1 MLLHQHPALE
11 YIMWQGLVITKQIDT
26 GQTKEDLKTG
36 EQVPVYKTESYIIE
50 DDKTDMKY
58 IYWDIREPYTLQTS
72 NEWVVSNS
80 TTKLIF
86 INDKGEGTEV
96 PQDDIDYYY
105 TDKGSSS
112 GGSSIIGK
120 MLGEFDEISG
130 KYFSVVED
138 INGIKEVLGVDGEV
152 GEDGSIIDKVNKLE
166 KTVEGNTL
174 TIQQNKIQYDMDK
187 EEQELLDNINK
198 AFLEMITTLA
208 EYESVTTKA
217 TDDLQIDDTEKTTIN
232 EYKTTISDQLTV
244 INQYHNTIKGL
255 VDNEEF
261 AQEISELNECN
272 TVLNTAINNLNT
284 NVSSIVS
291 KTTVKSSDITTM
303 LNYFAQAS
311 LRIKNYSDVLDRIG
325 VLGFGGVLT
334 TNIQKV
340 IETSTSYSRTIS
352 ELETIINGETG
363 LKETVSKNSTAIEQ
377 NTQEIS
383 LKCMKYDT
391 VTSEISVSDNL
402 IKLDAGKVLM
412 TGTLTWD
419 SLDDDAK
426 ENLKGKDGTNAIN
439 EYVTLTGDQ
448 IFKYNKEGNP
458 DVTSITLKATVY
470 NVDNPTYTWYYKQ
483 QGSTEYNKMS
493 NTSML
498 YSLTHN
504 NSIWGENNNTITIKV
519 VISGLSSSQT
529 IEDEITVVKLY
540 DGIDGTNGNHAEYVK
555 VTGEQY
561 FKYSSDIS
569 QPPTPSSITLT
580 AEQYNFTS
588 TNAHWYYKNSSG
600 TWVELTNYANQNTLL
615 INHTDDIFVGE
626 YATIKYA
633 INTSIY
639 DIFTMAKVING
650 SDGYAVIL
658 SNENHSVPC
667 EADGSY
673 SSDALNDAK
682 TTITIFQGDIQKTS
696 FSVNKTDTGC
706 TSTWSTADKTL
717 SIIKLSANK
726 ATVDLKIIVDG
737 KTFNKVMTIT
747 KALRGEQ
754 GEVGKGIDI
763 LGEFDSVDDLPQ
775 TANPGDAYVIKG
787 LLYIWSAQKN
797 GWGDGVPIQGEQGLP
812 GKDGE
817 DGQTTYTHIKYSN
830 DGKTFTSN
838 NGEDQGTWIGM
849 YTDFV
854 EKDSSTFSDYKWFKV
869 VGVDGEHGIVA
880 NLTNDSHVIP
890 ANNDGSTTSA
900 SFTGCETTI
909 ELTYKGTKL
918 TDGVTYSYTKSSS
931 VSGTWLNGT
940 YKVTGLSAD
949 TGYVDL
955 KATYSSVT
963 YTKRF
968 TLSKSVDG
976 QTTYTWIRY
985 ADSSSGSGISDSPDG
1000 KTYIGFAYNKNT
1012 PTESDTAS
1020 DYTWSL
1026 IKGEKGNTGATGPQG
1041 NDGQTTYTWIK
1052 YSDYSDG
1059 NPCYDTPTSTTQYI
1073 GIATNKTTETES
1085 DDYTKYKWSKFKGD
1099 KGVQGDEG
1107 DPGYTVNL
1115 SNDNHTFIADEN
1127 GDLIGTTSITTTV
1140 TAFKGATSITPTIGT
1155 LPTVTGLTLSKSGT
1169 TITIKA
1175 TKSIVTSGTFTIP
1188 ITIDGKSFDKIFSY
1202 SKATDGTSGDDG
1214 YTVFLSNESDTFNAD
1229 SSGNISSVITKTTT
1243 VYAYCGATA
1252 VTPTINTLPTVTGL
1266 TLSKSGSTITIKAN
1280 TGTSLANSG
1289 TINIPITVNGLSFTR
1304 VFSWTKVKDGKKGD
1318 KGEPGTSPEVPSWIT
1333 EWENNVTTIN
1343 GNRVMSPKIFAGS
1356 VSSGVPTGVAIGKDV
1371 FGTSGSYANAT
1382 GIVGYKNGKKMYHF
1396 KDDGTMEMGSGDNYF
1411 KWDGST
1417 MTVKGTI
1424 TATNGTI
1431 GGFTLNKNTL
1441 KGTNVGMCSGNN
1453 AEWAFWAGAS
1463 AGVDAPFHVSHNGE
1477 LYATK
1482 ANISGNITGETNM
1495 NIGQTINHNGVETT
1509 TFKLA
1514 SNGNLKVG
1522 GYSAYVHTDGFRKGV
1537 AEITSIGTIWSC
1549 STTDPYTYTRMTEGM
1564 IEVSNTGYDS
1574 EYNGEHGGYVK
1585 DSYIRLQNG
1594 QIAIYGAKDDKYSS
1608 YTRELYIGREGIGS
1622 ALGHVNFVNR
1632 IHVTGNVTTTGQ
1644 FILENNAYTLRGVDT
1659 GGEEVTLVHIGG
1671 DNISKFGY
1679 GSWASQGNYAY
1690 DEGTQFL
1697 GGAKAVLKA
1706 KGNAFIGCNSSKLIR
1721 FSYDSTSNYVFR
1733 PDDQKAD
1740 IHLGTKNYS
1749 WHTCYAKNGV
1759 NTTSDRTA
1767 KENIQYLN
1775 YDNINTKSIINNSIT
1790 TNDCLDFITN
1800 DYLLATYNYITDDKK
1815 STKLSAIAQDV
1826 ISNADGSDNKIGQ
1839 LIVPVKESVD
1849 ENALLCISQ
1858 TQLLNVAIGAIQ
1870 ALNDKVK
1877 NLEAQIEELKNK

>member
-26 GQTKEDLKTG
+26 GQTKEDLETG

-58 IYWDIREPYTLQTS
+58 IYWDSREPYTLQTS

-112 GGSSIIGK
+112 GGGALIGK
-120 MLGEFDEISG
+120 MLGEFDEING
-130 KYFSVVED
+130 KYFSVIED
-138 INGIKEVLGVDGEV
+138 INGLKEVIGVDGEV
-152 GEDGSIIDKVNKLE
+152 GEDGSIIDRMTKVE
-166 KTVEGNTL
+166 KTAEGIQT
-174 TIQQNKIQYDMDK
+174 TISETQKKYDNDK
-187 EEQELLDNINK
+187 EEQKLIDDINS
-198 AFLEMITTLA
+198 ALLEMITTLA
-208 EYESVTTKA
+208 EYEQITTKA
-217 TDDLQIDDTEKTTIN
+217 TDDLIIDNTESANIN
-232 EYKTTISDQLTV
+232 EYKTTLANQLTTLTNYHTTILEK
-244 INQYHNTIKGL
+244 INL
-255 VDNEEF
+255 EENE
-261 AQEISELNECN
+261 SELRNLKECK
-272 TVLNTAINNLNT
+272 TVLDTAIKNLNT
-284 NVSSIVS
+284 NVSTAISDGKVS
-291 KTTVKSSDITTM
+291 STDITTM
-303 LNYFAQAS
+303 LNFFATAS
-311 LRIKNYSDVLDRIG
+311 LRIKEYSNSLDNIG
-325 VLGFGGVLT
+325 VLGFGGT
-334 TNIQKV
+334 V
-340 IETSTSYSRTIS
+340 ITKMHNVVETSSTYNRTIS
-352 ELETIINGETG
+352 ELEETINGETG

-377 NTQEIS
+377 NAKEIS

-419 SLDDDAK
+419 SLDSDAQ
-426 ENLKGKDGTNAIN
+426 ENLKGKDGTNATN
-439 EYVTLTGDQ
+439 EYVALTGDQ

-483 QGSTEYNKMS
+483 QGSTAYNKMS

-504 NSIWGENNNTITIKV
+504 NSIWGANNNTITIKV
-519 VISGLSSSQT
+519 VISGLSSGQT

-540 DGIDGTNGNHAEYVK
+540 DGKDGTNGNHAEYVK

-561 FKYSSDIS
+561 FKYSSNTS

-615 INHTDDIFVGE
+615 INHTDNIFVGE
-626 YATIKYA
+626 YATIKYV

-639 DIFTMAKVING
+639 DIFTITKVING

-673 SSDALNDAK
+673 ASDALNDAK

-696 FSVNKTDTGC
+696 FSVTKTDTGC
-706 TSTWSTADKTL
+706 TSTWNTADKTL
-717 SIIKLSANK
+717 SITKLSANK
-726 ATVDLKIIVDG
+726 ATVALKITVDG

-747 KALRGEQ
+747 KALRGKQ

-763 LGEFDSVDDLPQ
+763 LGEFDSIDDLPK

-838 NGEDQGTWIGM
+838 NGEDQGTWMGM
-849 YTDFV
+849 YTDFS

-890 ANNDGSTTSA
+890 VSNDGSTTSD

-918 TDGVTYSYTKSSS
+918 TNGVTYSYTKSSS
-931 VSGTWLNGT
+931 VSGTWSNGT

-968 TLSKSVDG
+968 TLSKNVDG
-976 QTTYTWIRY
+976 KTTYTWIKY
-985 ADSSSGSGISDSPDG
+985 ADSSSGSGISDSPNG

-1012 PTESDTAS
+1012 PTESNTAS

-1026 IKGEKGNTGATGPQG
+1026 IKGEKGNTGATGPKG
-1041 NDGQTTYTWIK
+1041 NDGKTTYTWIK
-1052 YSDYSDG
+1052 YSDYSNG
-1059 NPCYDTPTSTTQYI
+1059 NPCYDTPTSNTQYI

-1085 DDYTKYKWSKFKGD
+1085 STYTDYKWSKFKGD

-1107 DPGYTVNL
+1107 VPGYTVNL

-1127 GDLIGTTSITTTV
+1127 GNLIGTTSITTTV
-1140 TAFKGATSITPTIGT
+1140 TAFKGATSVTPTIGT

-1175 TKSIVTSGTFTIP
+1175 TKSIATSGTFTIP
-1188 ITIDGKSFDKIFSY
+1188 ITVDGKSFNKIFSY

-1214 YTVFLSNESDTFNAD
+1214 YTVFLSNESDIFNAD

-1243 VYAYCGATA
+1243 VYAYCGATS
-1252 VTPTINTLPTVTGL
+1252 VTPTIGTLPTVTGL

-1304 VFSWTKVKDGKKGD
+1304 TFSWTKVKDGKKGD
-1318 KGEPGTSPEVPSWIT
+1318 KGEPGTSPGVPSWIT
-1333 EWENNVTTIN
+1333 EWESNVTTIN
-1343 GNRVMSPKIFAGS
+1343 GNKVMTPKIFAGS
-1356 VSSGVPTGVAIGKDV
+1356 VSSGIPTGVAIGKNV
-1371 FGTSGSYANAT
+1371 FGTSGTYANAT

-1396 KDDGTMEMGSGDNYF
+1396 KDDGTMEMGSGNNYF
-1411 KWDGST
+1411 KWDGTT
-1417 MTVKGTI
+1417 MTIKGNI
-1424 TATNGTI
+1424 TATQGKI
-1431 GGFTLNKNTL
+1431 GGFTLDANTL

-1463 AGVDAPFHVSHNGE
+1463 AGANAPFHVGHNGE

-1495 NIGQTINHNGVETT
+1495 NIGQTVNHNGVTT
-1509 TFKLA
+1509 TAFRLA

-1522 GYSAYVHTDGFRKGV
+1522 GYSAYVHPSDGLRKGV

-1549 STTDPYTYTRMTEGM
+1549 STTDPYTYARITEGM
-1564 IEVSNTGYDS
+1564 IEVSNTGYDP

-1585 DSYIRLQNG
+1585 NSYIRLQNG
-1594 QIAIYGAKDDKYSS
+1594 QIAIYSATNTNYSS
-1608 YTRELYIGREGIGS
+1608 YSRTLYMNETGIGS
-1622 ALGHVNFVNR
+1622 ALGRVDFVNR

-1644 FILENNAYTLRGVDT
+1644 FILGSNAYGLKGVDT
-1659 GGEEVTLVHIGG
+1659 SGEEVTLAHVGS
-1671 DNISKFGY
+1671 DNILKFGY
-1679 GSWASQGNYAY
+1679 GSWANHGSTY
-1690 DEGTQFL
+1690 DTGSQFL
-1697 GGAKAVLKA
+1697 GGAKAVLRA
-1706 KGNAFIGCNSSKLIR
+1706 KGNAFIGCNESKYIR
-1721 FSYDSTSNYVFR
+1721 FSYDSTGNYVFR
-1733 PDDQKAD
+1733 PDDQNKD
-1740 IHLGTKNYS
+1740 IYLGTKNYS
-1749 WHTCYAKNGV
+1749 WKTCYAINGV
-1759 NTTSDRTA
+1759 STTSDRTV
-1767 KENIQYLN
+1767 KENIQYLDYN
-1775 YDNINTKSIINNSIT
+1775 NLNTRAITNNNIT
-1790 TNDCLDFITN
+1790 TKDCLDFITN
-1800 DYLLATYNYITDDKK
+1800 DYLLATYNYISDDKK
-1815 STKLSAIAQDV
+1815 ATKLSAIAQDV
-1826 ISNADGSDNKIGQ
+1826 IVNADGSDNTIGQ
-1839 LIVPVKESVD
+1839 LIVTAQESAE
-1849 ENALLCISQ
+1849 ENAILCMNQ

-1870 ALNDKVK
+1870 SLNDKVK

>member
-166 KTVEGNTL
+166 KTAEGNTL
-174 TIQQNKIQYDMDK
+174 TIQQNKMQYDMDK

-272 TVLNTAINNLNT
+272 TVLNTAIKNLNT

-377 NTQEIS
+377 NTKEIS
-383 LKCMKYDT
+383 LKCMKYDV

-419 SLDDDAK
+419 SLDSDAQ
-426 ENLKGKDGTNAIN
+426 ENLKGKDGTNATN

-448 IFKYNKEGNP
+448 IFKYDKEGNP
-458 DVTSITLKATVY
+458 DITSITLKATVY

-483 QGSTEYNKMS
+483 QGSTAYNKMS

-519 VISGLSSSQT
+519 VISGLSSGQT

-555 VTGEQY
+555 ITGQQC
-561 FKYSSDIS
+561 FKYGSDIS

-600 TWVELTNYANQNTLL
+600 SWVELTNYANQNTLL
-615 INHTDDIFVGE
+615 INHTDNIFVGE
-626 YATIKYA
+626 YATIKYV

-639 DIFTMAKVING
+639 DIFTIAKVING

-673 SSDALNDAK
+673 ASDALNDAK
-682 TTITIFQGDIQKTS
+682 TTITIYQGDIQKTS

-706 TSTWSTADKTL
+706 TSVWNTSDKTL
-717 SIIKLSANK
+717 SITKLSANK

-747 KALRGEQ
+747 KALRGVQ
-754 GEVGKGIDI
+754 GEVGRGIEI
-763 LGEFDSVDDLPQ
+763 LGEFNSVDDLPKSG
-775 TANPGDAYVIKG
+775 NLGDAYLING
-787 LLYIWSAQKN
+787 LLYIWSGT
-797 GWGDGVPIQGEQGLP
+797 GWGDGVPIRGEQGLP
-812 GKDGE
+812 GKDGI

-838 NGEDQGTWIGM
+838 NGEDQGSWMGM
-849 YTDFV
+849 YTDFF

-890 ANNDGSTTSA
+890 VNNDGSTTSA

-931 VSGTWLNGT
+931 VSGTWSNGT
-940 YKVTGLSAD
+940 YKVTGLSAN

-968 TLSKSVDG
+968 TLSKNVDG
-976 QTTYTWIRY
+976 KTTYTWIKY
-985 ADSSSGSGISDSPDG
+985 ADSSSGAGISDSPDG
-1000 KTYIGFAYNKNT
+1000 KTYIGFAYNKDT
-1012 PTESDTAS
+1012 PTEENTAS
-1020 DYTWSL
+1020 YYTWSL
-1026 IKGEKGNTGATGPQG
+1026 IKGEKGNTGATGPKG
-1041 NDGQTTYTWIK
+1041 NDGTTTYTWIK
-1052 YSDYSDG
+1052 YSDYSNG

-1073 GIATNKTTETES
+1073 GIATNQTTETEK

-1107 DPGYTVNL
+1107 VPGYTVNL

-1127 GDLIGTTSITTTV
+1127 GNLIGTTSITTTV

-1175 TKSIVTSGTFTIP
+1175 TKSIATSGTFTIP
-1188 ITIDGKSFDKIFSY
+1188 VTVDGKTFDKIFSY

-1214 YTVFLSNESDTFNAD
+1214 YTVFLSNESEIFNAD
-1229 SSGNISSVITKTTT
+1229 SSGNISTAISKTTT

-1252 VTPTINTLPTVTGL
+1252 VTPTIGTLPTVTGL
-1266 TLSKSGSTITIKAN
+1266 TLSKSGTTITIKAN

-1289 TINIPITVNGLSFTR
+1289 TINIPITVNGLSFTK
-1304 VFSWTKVKDGKKGD
+1304 VFSWTKVKDGQKGND
-1318 KGEPGTSPEVPSWIT
+1318 GKDGKDGSNANIPSWIS
-1333 EWENNVTTIN
+1333 EWNGTVTTIN
-1343 GNRVMSPKIFAGS
+1343 GSTVLSPKIFAGS
-1356 VSSGVPTGVAIGKDV
+1356 VSSGVPTGVAIGKNV

-1382 GIVGYKNGKKMYHF
+1382 GIVGYRNGTKMYHF
-1396 KDDGTMEMGSGDNYF
+1396 KDDGTAL
-1411 KWDGST
+1411 
-1417 MTVKGTI
+1417 V
-1424 TATNGTI
+1424 
-1431 GGFTLNKNTL
+1431 GGFTIDQYTI
-1441 KGTNVGMCSGNN
+1441 KGSSVGMSSTTSGNQY
-1453 AEWAFWAGAS
+1453 AFWSGNSTAS
-1463 AGVDAPFHVSHNGE
+1463 SAPFRVDHNGK

-1482 ANISGNITGETNM
+1482 AEISGNITGETNM
-1495 NIGQTINHNGVETT
+1495 NIGNEVNLNGVKTT
-1509 TFKLA
+1509 AFKLA

-1522 GYSAYVHTDGFRKGV
+1522 GYSAYVHSDGYRKGV

-1549 STTDPYTYTRMTEGM
+1549 SETDPYTYARMTEGKLE
-1564 IEVSNTGYDS
+1564 IANTGVDY
-1574 EYNGEHGGYVK
+1574 YRGNVL
-1585 DSYIRLQNG
+1585 DSYIKLQNG
-1594 QIAIYGAKDDKYSS
+1594 QIAIYEAIDDNYTSYS
-1608 YTRELYIGREGIGS
+1608 RALYINRNSIGS
-1622 ALGHVNFVNR
+1622 AVYNEVNFDKD
-1632 IHVTGNVTTTGQ
+1632 ITVTGKVYSSKA
-1644 FILENNAYTLRGVDT
+1644 IIIHNNAQAYRGVDVD
-1659 GGEEVTLVHIGG
+1659 GYEVSLAHVGG
-1671 DNISKFGY
+1671 DNICKFGY
-1679 GSWASQGNYAY
+1679 GSWASDSDDCYNA
-1690 DEGTQFL
+1690 GTQFL

-1706 KGNAFIGCNSSKLIR
+1706 KGNAFIGCNSSKYIR
-1721 FSYDSTSNYVFR
+1721 FSYDSTGNYVFR
-1733 PDDQKAD
+1733 PDDQNQD
-1740 IHLGTKNYS
+1740 IYLGTKNYS
-1749 WHTCYAKNGV
+1749 WKICYATSGV
-1759 NTTSDRTA
+1759 NTNSDRTV
-1767 KENIQYLN
+1767 KENIQYLDYN
-1775 YDNINTKSIINNSIT
+1775 NTNMNVKAMRNHNISTK
-1790 TNDCLDFITN
+1790 DCLDFITN
-1800 DYLLATYNYITDDKK
+1800 DYLLATYNYISDDKK
-1815 STKLSAIAQDV
+1815 ATKLSAIAQDV
-1826 ISNADGSDNKIGQ
+1826 IVNADGSDNTIGQ
-1839 LIVPVKESVD
+1839 LIVTAQESAE
-1849 ENALLCISQ
+1849 ENAILCMNQ

-1870 ALNDKVK
+1870 SLNDKVK
-1877 NLEAQIEELKNK
+1877 NLEAQIEEIKNK